1 MTELER
7 RLMGLL
13 GKLPAEDRE
22 QLLAFAEFLLQRRES
37 TADGGVPSEPVLAP
51 EPIAPA
57 AGETVVGAVKRLRR
71 SYHML
76 EPKHLLNETSALMSR
91 HVVGGVPASEIIVEL
106 EAMFARHYERYRQL
120 RATEKGE

>member
-1 MTELER
+1 MTDLER
-7 RLMGLL
+7 RLLGLL
-13 GKLPAEDRE
+13 GKLRAEDRE

-37 TADGGVPSEPVLAP
+37 AADGSVPSEPVLEP

-57 AGETVVGAVKRLRR
+57 TGETVVGAVKRLRR

-76 EPKHLLNETSALMSR
+76 EPKRLLNETSTLMSR
-91 HVVGGVPASEIIVEL
+91 HVVGGVPAGEIIVEL
-106 EAMFARHYERYRQL
+106 EAMFARHYECYRQL